1 MKTQELVKVIDQYI
15 GLLSN
20 SNYFDAKKTARLVSE
35 GQLLKTTYSTMTIDE
50 DLKHIYEA
58 LCKKGETVVADI
70 KKNKQD
76 QKGNLL
82 RAKTFLRYMHAAH
95 ADFLGESTKA
105 VGIYFLLYMTS
116 SILFLALSPQYFGF
130 VLPAIMFVPIYLGVK
145 GVKNRAFSGFMMSM
159 SVIPMG
165 LMTATYW
172 IQYGLDA
179 FMNFGEA
186 VAKVS
191 ESVGISGGAAQ
202 ALVIVPTLLSV
213 VLAVSVAIQFYHGI
227 KIRNYFV

>member
-20 SNYFDAKKTARLVSE
+20 SNYFDAKKTTKLITESE
-35 GQLLKTTYSTMTIDE
+35 TLKSAYGNMTVDD
-50 DLKHIYEA
+50 DLAHIYEA
-58 LCKKGETVVADI
+58 LCKKGETVATEI

-76 QKGNLL
+76 KKGNLL

-95 ADFLGESTKA
+95 ADFLGKSTKA

-116 SILFLALSPQYFGF
+116 AILFLALSPQYFGF

-172 IQYGLDA
+172 LQYGLDA
-179 FMNFGEA
+179 FMHYSEA
-186 VAKVS
+186 VSKVS
-191 ESVGISGGAAQ
+191 ETVGVSSGVAQ
-202 ALVIVPTLLSV
+202 GLVIVPTLLAL
-213 VLAVSVAIQFYHGI
+213 VLAISASIQLYHGI
-227 KIRNYFV
+227 KIKNYFI